1 MARRRPSRLP
11 RPYLE
16 RIWLDAI
23 SVPDTEE
30 FPSACHSFA
39 TASTRYGLEPV
50 ALDATEH
57 YRLVRDFCAD
67 PAAFVDAKLK
77 GE

>member
-1 MARRRPSRLP
+1 
-11 RPYLE
+11 
-16 RIWLDAI
+16 
-23 SVPDTEE
+23 
-30 FPSACHSFA
+30 
-39 TASTRYGLEPV
+39 V